1 MQGVA
6 SFSQRLAYAFARV
19 FDRTAYRARSVLHL
33 VFELVHLIQI
43 DFALD
48 IGLDLVDVALR
59 AAKQVADSARYF
71 RQTFGTD
78 DDQGDYSNQ
87 EQFAKADIKHSDS
100 HKKGIRRDRI
110 FPWPAR
116 RSFGDRQR
124 AG

>member
-1 MQGVA
+1 RGGCIRTRLAGSRFCSSGVGRCSGAIGFVREGLARGLRRILQGVA

-48 IGLDLVDVALR
+48 IGLYLVDVALR

-71 RQTFGTD
+71 RQTFG
-78 DDQGDYSNQ
+78 
-87 EQFAKADIKHSDS
+87 
-100 HKKGIRRDRI
+100 
-110 FPWPAR
+110 
-116 RSFGDRQR
+116 
-124 AG
+124 